1 MKKRMIYVCSL
12 GLLSAAVF
20 NAGMKYDGTLLVYAQ
35 ENREE
40 NIIGGDS
47 GQEWELSGLSE
58 DTGISNVSGLQ
69 EQFEL
74 GDGDAAGLETE
85 GVSQI
90 MFCLDGEVI
99 AVPLDQIVQ
108 IRAGEAISLKQ
119 YGNLYVSFFAPEDV
133 VNNILHFSQP
143 IDAGDLRFYSYD
155 AVNQTVKEQLGE
167 DRVCMTSE
175 GVFSICTD
183 GLTECLV
190 VLEHAEK
197 YPQVE
202 VNISTVE
209 PEETVPEV
217 EANSATDPV
226 TEPETGADVKDEA
239 KEKADTVQEPE
250 SEAQPGAEVK
260 EEADIVQSA
269 ESEVKSEDESTSESK
284 EGYFSDQTV
293 EPEEKDGSE
302 SVTSSD
308 SKDKSEPENKSDSMD
323 KSDSEDES
331 TEGPDAD
338 STTDSI
344 TQSKADSSET
354 NTDSTTDSAP
364 ESDTNPEANSDPAT
378 DADGKTETDSDADAK
393 TETDSEADAK
403 TETDSEADA
412 KTETD
417 PETDPVTETD
427 PEAETDSTPAAD
439 EESSVRLESAQLV
452 LTDGLELLPAAMLP
466 YLDLEETA
474 KVLLQYSDGSQQLLT
489 GESDTYGNTVLL
501 TYEDASQEDGS
512 VIRTYC
518 LKVAPALAQDEGL
531 EEQTQTVVFQKQ
543 VGENIDDIKA
553 QEKTKVGFS
562 REKNWLLV
570 QSVPQVTGKYSLESF
585 GRELEDLYYL
595 ADGQEEA
602 VKVDGAFELTEGVTY
617 TFLLKLAS

>member
-20 NAGMKYDGTLLVYAQ
+20 NAGMKYNGTLLVYAQ

-58 DTGISNVSGLQ
+58 DTGISNASGSQ

-85 GVSQI
+85 GASQI

-119 YGNLYVSFFAPEDV
+119 YGNLYVSFFAPEDG

-190 VLEHAEK
+190 VLEYAEK

-202 VNISTVE
+202 VSVSTVE

-217 EANSATDPV
+217 EADSATDPE
-226 TEPETGADVKDEA
+226 TESETGADVKDET
-239 KEKADTVQEPE
+239 KEKADTVQESE
-250 SEAQPGAEVK
+250 SEVQPGAEVK

-284 EGYFSDQTV
+284 EDYFSDQTV

-354 NTDSTTDSAP
+354 N
-364 ESDTNPEANSDPAT
+364 
-378 DADGKTETDSDADAK
+378 
-393 TETDSEADAK
+393 
-403 TETDSEADA
+403 
-412 KTETD
+412 
-417 PETDPVTETD
+417 
-427 PEAETDSTPAAD
+427 TDSTPAAD

-512 VIRTYC
+512 VSRTYC

>member
-20 NAGMKYDGTLLVYAQ
+20 NAGMKYNGTLLVYAQ

-58 DTGISNVSGLQ
+58 DTGISNASGSQ

-85 GVSQI
+85 GASQI

-119 YGNLYVSFFAPEDV
+119 YGNLYVSFFAPEDG

-183 GLTECLV
+183 GLTECLA
-190 VLEHAEK
+190 VLEYAEK

-202 VNISTVE
+202 VSVSTVE

-217 EANSATDPV
+217 ESDSATDPE
-226 TEPETGADVKDEA
+226 TESETGADIKDEA
-239 KEKADTVQEPE
+239 KEKADTVQESE
-250 SEAQPGAEVK
+250 SEVQPGAEVK

-293 EPEEKDGSE
+293 EPEEKEGSE

-308 SKDKSEPENKSDSMD
+308 SKDKSEPENKS
-323 KSDSEDES
+323 
-331 TEGPDAD
+331 D

-403 TETDSEADA
+403 TETD
-412 KTETD
+412 

-452 LTDGLELLPAAMLP
+452 LTDGLEFLPAAMLP

-512 VIRTYC
+512 VSRTYC